1 MTASLAVCIP
11 VHNGADFLADALDSV
26 LAQTA
31 ADFSIVVSDNAST
44 DATPTIIERYARKDA
59 RIRASRSNEF
69 LAQADS
75 INRALDLADADWIK
89 PLCHDDL
96 LEPSC
101 VERLQDIVE
110 GLPEPVG
117 LVGHGEGHLYANG
130 YLDRPTPEDGAVRVV
145 EGPEVLRRLLGGG
158 PPVVLPSLTTAVIR
172 RAAWAASD
180 RFDGRFAHADVFCW
194 ARMLTA
200 WDYASTPL
208 PLTVN
213 RIHGRQVAVAA
224 RSSRRSTWE
233 QHEFWNGFADE
244 FGGRL
249 GLSRRAVARTRLR
262 GAAMAGTAA
271 AIQLIKRRPGAA
283 VRELGGS
290 PSLWWP
296 LLPVLTLRGYVK
308 ERARIHDLRAHVPVE
323 LIYP

>member
-1 MTASLAVCIP
+1 MTTLTVCIP

-31 ADFSIVVSDNAST
+31 TEFSVVVSDNAST
-44 DATPTIIERYARKDA
+44 DDTPAIIERYARKDR
-59 RIRASRSNEF
+59 RIRASRTEEF
-69 LAQADS
+69 LALADS
-75 INRALDLADADWIK
+75 LNRAVDLAATEWIK
-89 PLCHDDL
+89 PLCHDDR

-101 VERLQDIVE
+101 VEDLREIVAA
-110 GLPEPVG
+110 LPERVG
-117 LVGHGEGHLYANG
+117 LVGHGESHLYANG
-130 YLDRPTPEDGAVRVV
+130 YLDRPSAIDGAAVRVAG
-145 EGPEVLRRLLGGG
+145 GPDVLRRMLGGKERI
-158 PPVVLPSLTTAVIR
+158 VLPSFTTAAVR
-172 RAAWAASD
+172 RRAWAASD
-180 RFDGRFAHADVFCW
+180 HFDGRFAHADVFCW
-194 ARMLTA
+194 ARMLTR
-200 WDYASTPL
+200 WDYARTEM

-233 QHEFWNGFADE
+233 QHEFWNAFVDE
-244 FGGRL
+244 FGEGL
-249 GLSRRAVARTRLR
+249 GLSRRTVVRTRLR

-271 AIQLIKRRPGAA
+271 AIQLLKGEPRAA

-290 PSLWWP
+290 PSRWWP
-296 LLPVLTLRGYVK
+296 LLPLLTARGYLQ